1 MNAIR
6 LGTLLIILGLLG
18 TPTESLAQAT
28 APVATG
34 MWAGVERVPPG
45 EKLLVKLKDGKKL
58 KGRLASVSDTG
69 LTLSRKNK
77 TMDVDRE
84 KVQQIFRLMP
94 KSATKSA
101 LIGAGAG
108 AAGGSA
114 IGAVAGRDAFIKT
127 AASVPIGAT
136 LFGGIGG
143 VGGYAVGKARR
154 KRVLIYDAQVLQT
167 LLRPSEAGKRVPRY
181 DLASRN

>member
-6 LGTLLIILGLLG
+6 LGTLLIVLGLLG
-18 TPTESLAQAT
+18 TPTTSLAQAT
-28 APVATG
+28 DPIATG

-45 EKLLVKLKDGKKL
+45 EKLLVKLKDGTKL
-58 KGRLASVSDTG
+58 KGRLRSVSDTG
-69 LTLSRKNK
+69 LSLSRRNK

-84 KVQQIFRLMP
+84 RVQQIFRLMP

-108 AAGGSA
+108 AAGGAA
-114 IGAVAGRDAFIKT
+114 IGAVAGRDWVIKT

-136 LFGGIGG
+136 LFGVIGS
-143 VGGYAVGKARR
+143 VVGYAVGKARQ
-154 KRVLIYDAQVLQT
+154 KRVLIYDAGLGDAPAT
-167 LLRPSEAGKRVPRY
+167 LRSAKENSP
-181 DLASRN
+181 